1 MGSFPDIFARPWF
14 RCLVSVGFRLHWDI
28 DDVFTE
34 TDERRGR
41 GWSDVVKQIENR
53 CLNAKDSPR
62 QSDPDY
68 MTAYAQEEILQFAKA
83 FPKKAPEL
91 GESSGLG
98 EALIKV
104 AKKIRPLSDP
114 EMEEAFENLNAKA
127 LLSSQECATE
137 WGGTHSTL
145 RASKLKLASLD
156 LDPRALPGGS
166 LPLCPW
172 TDGQTIYVPAGAG
185 ERPLLDFL
193 GLEFYLLHEYLSH
206 HFPVW
211 EDGAGALSEGYLFPV
226 ARWWHTAKAEFPVT
240 NSLVDLD
247 WQYHW
252 LRHPNPQSA
261 QYWREFHSW
270 VDWMEV
276 RCTRPRLLWVLLEMA
291 SYNEDPAHRLQEGF
305 LGILES
311 ITKEKELRFAWEIL
325 KAPNTNIFA
334 VYQEVRAAIRPK
346 MPVNIRKRLGLSG

>member
-28 DDVFTE
+28 DEVFAE

-41 GWSDVVKQIENR
+41 GWPDVVKQIENR

-68 MTAYAQEEILQFAKA
+68 MTAYAREEILRFAKA
-83 FPKKAPEL
+83 FPKKGPEL
-91 GESSGLG
+91 GESPELG
-98 EALIKV
+98 EALVKV
-104 AKKIRPLSDP
+104 ATKIRPLTDP
-114 EMEEAFENLNAKA
+114 EMEKAFEDLNKKA
-127 LLSSQECATE
+127 LRSAQECATK
-137 WGGTHSTL
+137 WGGPHATL

-156 LDPRALPGGS
+156 LDPRAPPAAS
-166 LPLCPW
+166 LPLCTW
-172 TDGQTIYVPAGAG
+172 TDGKTISVPTGAG
-185 ERPLLDFL
+185 ERPVLDFL
-193 GLEFYLLHEYLSH
+193 SLDFYLLHEYLSH

-211 EDGAGALSEGYLFPV
+211 EDGAGTLSEGYLFPIG
-226 ARWWHTAKAEFPVT
+226 RWWRTAQAQFPVT
-240 NSLVDLD
+240 NSLVDLN

-252 LRHPNPQSA
+252 LRQRNPQSA

-276 RCTRPRLLWVLLEMA
+276 RCTRPRLLWILLEMA
-291 SYNEDPAHRLQEGF
+291 SYDKDPVHRLQEGF

-311 ITKEKELRFAWEIL
+311 IIKEKELRFAWDVL
-325 KAPNTNIFA
+325 NAPNADIYA
-334 VYQEVRAAIRPK
+334 VFRNVLTAIRPK
-346 MPVNIRKRLGLSG
+346 LPANLKQRLGLKR